1 RTSQLMEEFA
11 RSFDAADRLI
21 LAGVYSPP
29 PEKPIPGVSGK
40 RLAELARE
48 RLGDRVEYV
57 PRLEDVVDRLFAL
70 AQEGDIVV
78 TMGDGDVWRVAHAC
92 AQRRQRKGMLRAEE
106 HPPMEIWYHPEN
118 REVLNRLAAAA
129 LDAKELF
136 DLKTAAERLS
146 LLDGFDRLLSLEI
159 LDIQLFHHQEQAVRK
174 VLQEMRGRAILA
186 DEVGLGKTI

>member
-1 RTSQLMEEFA
+1 YAHHPTEIRATLQAAKNGWNRRVIAVFQPHRYSRTSQLMEEFA

-21 LAGVYSPP
+21 LTEVYAPT

-78 TMGDGDVWRVAHAC
+78 TMGAGDVWRVAHAF
-92 AQRRQRKGMLRAEE
+92 AQRRRR
-106 HPPMEIWYHPEN
+106 
-118 REVLNRLAAAA
+118 
-129 LDAKELF
+129 
-136 DLKTAAERLS
+136 
-146 LLDGFDRLLSLEI
+146 
-159 LDIQLFHHQEQAVRK
+159 
-174 VLQEMRGRAILA
+174 
-186 DEVGLGKTI
+186 